1 MSEIDVRVG
10 VDVNSKPLKN
20 FKKDL
25 RGLGPAADFAKLK
38 LAAVSYAIYRLGKE
52 SVIAAAKAEK
62 LDATFATTL
71 RNMNIGGQTNDLLAY
86 IDKVALATGVLDSD
100 LIPAFSRLLSTTKSV
115 SATQSLLN
123 TAVDTAAGTGKDLS
137 TVVTILTKALEGQRK
152 GLGTLGLGIDAAT
165 LKTMDLAD
173 VIAALNSAYGGT
185 AAANAST
192 YAGMLDR
199 LRIAGEMAKET
210 LGKSFL
216 DQLDL
221 SNEEMA
227 DLTTTVQML
236 AKGFGTIAGA
246 VGSFVATTISGLKN
260 IKDYFMSDPLFRWI
274 MERLGMRTGPRATG
288 ASTIGDYNLGRTKTP
303 EQKANEALL
312 KVLRA
317 IEAANKKR
325 AAADL
330 ARQRAAD
337 AAKKRQAQLD
347 KDLAKT
353 QMMYDTD
360 RIGLMKALSETQSA
374 DTKKRLN
381 DLLLL
386 NTATYAQAL
395 GLSTTEQ
402 MLELINAQMEKWFG
416 KQQQI
421 KNATIE
427 TANAYADMLSK
438 MNAQAAAAG
447 LGRDTFYSATG
458 STNEATMAAIA
469 NITEAQAANVLTSM
483 FPELDRGAANPGA
496 YGGTQV
502 NVTVNGSLLAQQDLE
517 AAIAGAVNTAARAG
531 LSYSQVFSRL

>member
-1 MSEIDVRVG
+1 MSEIDVRIG
-10 VDVNSKPLKN
+10 VDVNSKPLTK

-38 LAAVSYAIYRLGKE
+38 IAAVSYAIYKLGKE
-52 SVIAAAKAEK
+52 SVIAAAKAQK

-71 RNMNIGGQTNDLLAY
+71 RNMGIGNQAQELLTY

-115 SATQSLLN
+115 AATQSLLN

-152 GLGTLGLGIDAAT
+152 GLTSLGLGIDAAT

-173 VIAALNSAYGGT
+173 VIAALNNAYGGT
-185 AAANAST
+185 AAASAST

-199 LRIAGEMAKET
+199 LRIAGQMAKET
-210 LGKSFL
+210 LGQSFL

-221 SNEEMA
+221 TNEEMR
-227 DLTTTVQML
+227 DLTGTVTML
-236 AKGFGTIAGA
+236 AKGFGTVMGA
-246 VGSFVATTISGLKN
+246 VGSFVATSITGLKN
-260 IKDYFMSDPLFRWI
+260 VRDYFLSDPIFRWI
-274 MERLGMRTGPRATG
+274 YERMGGRVGPRATG
-288 ASTIGDYNLGRTKTP
+288 VSTIGDYQMGRTKSP

-312 KVLRA
+312 KVLRE

-347 KDLAKT
+347 KELAQK
-353 QMMYDTD
+353 QMLYDTD
-360 RIGLMKALSETQSA
+360 RIGLMKALGETQNA

-402 MLELINAQMEKWFG
+402 MLDLINAQMEKWFA

-421 KNATIE
+421 KIATIE
-427 TANAYADMLSK
+427 TANVYADMLSK

-447 LGRDTFYSATG
+447 LGRDAFYSATG
-458 STNEATMAAIA
+458 STNETTMAAIA

-496 YGGTQV
+496 YGTNV
-502 NVTVNGSLLAQQDLE
+502 NVVVNGSLLAQQDLE